1 MTIAA
6 LSVVAETSEAHGGSV
21 DGAGRCG
28 WNLADRPAACRRSLF
43 ACGVA
48 LALSFFVFSSCCSL
62 AQLDGHAAVD
72 PEFARRANV
81 GPESVRIVEAQWQD
95 AARKRT
101 IRARIYMPASPG
113 PHPVIIFTHGLGN
126 SRFGY
131 EYLGRF
137 WASHGY
143 VSVHPQHP
151 NLALVGRGW
160 IYRYFA
166 GWDHRYWKLIPADI
180 SFVIDELT
188 GGEGLAPQV
197 RGSLDLDRLAVAGH
211 SLGAYAAFAVAGLQQ
226 RDGGTLR
233 DPRIV
238 AAIPM
243 SMSENFATSAYDAVA
258 IPVLNLTGTC
268 DSDLFYGNPA
278 SSRRVPFESTTRDD
292 QYLVTLTGATH
303 SIFSDD
309 ETPENRAAH
318 DVIRAST
325 LAFLDAY
332 VRGDAVARAWLR
344 ERLGQDV
351 RSVATV
357 ERH

>member
-1 MTIAA
+1 M
-6 LSVVAETSEAHGGSV
+6 LSREVV
-21 DGAGRCG
+21 
-28 WNLADRPAACRRSLF
+28 L
-43 ACGVA
+43 
-48 LALSFFVFSSCCSL
+48 LALSFLFLFASSCCSL
-62 AQLDGHAAVD
+62 AQPDPRVPVD

-81 GPESVRIVEAQWQD
+81 GPESVRIVEARWED
-95 AARKRT
+95 TARKRT

-160 IYRYFA
+160 LYRYFA

-180 SFVIDELT
+180 SFVIDELAR
-188 GGEGLAPQV
+188 GDGLAPPV
-197 RGSLDLDRLAVAGH
+197 REALDLKRIAVAGH
-211 SLGAYAAFAVAGLQQ
+211 SLGAYAALAVAGLQQ
-226 RDGGTLR
+226 HDGGTLR
-233 DPRIV
+233 DSRIV

-243 SMSENFATSAYDAVA
+243 SMSEKFAPDAYDTIA

-268 DSDLFYGNPA
+268 DSDVFYGNTA
-278 SSRRVPFESTTRDD
+278 SSRRVPFDSTTRDD
-292 QYLVTLTGATH
+292 QYLVTLAGAAH

-309 ETPENRAAH
+309 ETRGNRAAH

-332 VRGDAVARAWLR
+332 VRGDAGARSWLR
-344 ERLGQDV
+344 ERLGDDV
-351 RSVATV
+351 RGVATV
-357 ERH
+357 EKH